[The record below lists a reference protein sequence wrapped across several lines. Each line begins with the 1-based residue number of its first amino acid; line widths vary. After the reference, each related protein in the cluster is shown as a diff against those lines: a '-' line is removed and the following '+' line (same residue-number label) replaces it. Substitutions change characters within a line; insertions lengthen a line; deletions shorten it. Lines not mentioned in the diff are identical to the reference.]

1 MGDFKKRGSFGGG
14 RDDKR
19 GGGVFRG
26 SSFGGGSKFG
36 RGGNGGGFR
45 QSEMFSTT
53 CAECHKT
60 CEVPFRPNGEK
71 PVYCSDCFRNKG
83 GASDFPQRDN
93 RGESRGRD
101 FAKRE
106 FSPSPRPQFDGGN
119 TADLKKQL
127 DSMSSKLD
135 RLMEMVM
142 KNSSPVLQVSAS
154 KRVDAVELAKVVK
167 SATDSPKKEVKKTIA
182 PVKKVEAK
190 KVEVKAT
197 PKKKPVSKKK

>member
-14 RDDKR
+14 RDENR
-19 GGGVFRG
+19 GGGGFRG
-26 SSFGGGSKFG
+26 GFGGGSKFG
-36 RGGNGGGFR
+36 RGGAGGGFR
-45 QSEMFSTT
+45 QAEMFSTT
-53 CAECHKT
+53 CAECRKS

-83 GASDFPQRDN
+83 GSSDFPQRDN

-101 FAKRE
+101 FPKRE

-142 KNSSPVLQVSAS
+142 KNSSPVAQESAS

-167 SATDSPKKEVKKTIA
+167 KATDAPKKEVKKVVAA
-182 PVKKVEAK
+182 PVKKVETK
-190 KVEVKAT
+190 KVEVKVAS
-197 PKKKPVSKKK
+197 KKKPVSKKK

>member
-1 MGDFKKRGSFGGG
+1 MGDFKKRSSFGGG

-19 GGGVFRG
+19 GGGFRG
-26 SSFGGGSKFG
+26 GFGGGSKFG
-36 RGGNGGGFR
+36 RGGAGGGFR

-53 CAECHKT
+53 CAECHKS
-60 CEVPFRPNGEK
+60 CEDPFRPNGEK

-83 GASDFPQRDN
+83 GSSDFPQRDN

-101 FAKRE
+101 FPKRE
-106 FSPSPRPQFDGGN
+106 FSQPARPQFDGGN

-142 KNSSPVLQVSAS
+142 KNSSPIAQESAS
-154 KRVDAVELAKVVK
+154 KRVDVIELAKVVK
-167 SATDSPKKEVKKTIA
+167 KATNTPKKEVKKVVA

-190 KVEVKAT
+190 KVEVKAS

>member
-1 MGDFKKRGSFGGG
+1 MGDFKKRSSFGGG

-19 GGGVFRG
+19 GGGFRG

-36 RGGNGGGFR
+36 RGGAGGGFR

-53 CAECHKT
+53 CAECRKS

-83 GASDFPQRDN
+83 GSSDFPQR
-93 RGESRGRD
+93 ESRGRD
-101 FAKRE
+101 FPKWE
-106 FSPSPRPQFDGGN
+106 FSQPARPQFDGGN

-127 DSMSSKLD
+127 ESMSSKLD

-142 KNSSPVLQVSAS
+142 KNSAPVAQESAS

-167 SATDSPKKEVKKTIA
+167 KATDAPKKEVKKVVA
-182 PVKKVEAK
+182 PVKKVEVK
-190 KVEVKAT
+190 KVEVKVAS
-197 PKKKPVSKKK
+197 KKKPVSKKK

>member
-1 MGDFKKRGSFGGG
+1 MGDFKKRGGFGGG

-19 GGGVFRG
+19 GGGFRG
-26 SSFGGGSKFG
+26 GFGGGSKFG

-53 CAECHKT
+53 CAECRKS

-83 GASDFPQRDN
+83 GSSDFPQR
-93 RGESRGRD
+93 ESRGRD
-101 FAKRE
+101 FPKRE
-106 FSPSPRPQFDGGN
+106 FSQSTRPQFDAGN

-142 KNSSPVLQVSAS
+142 KNSSPVAQESAS
-154 KRVDAVELAKVVK
+154 KRVDVVELAKVVK
-167 SATDSPKKEVKKTIA
+167 KATDAPKKD
-182 PVKKVEAK
+182 VKKVVAPAK
-190 KVEVKAT
+190 KVEVKAA